1 MAGPQRISYVP
12 LDQMTPEMQVEMER
26 CAREGTPRPESTAV
40 RAHVPAAFWFFANA
54 WNDLFRDGVVD
65 HPLKELCR
73 VYVSHSVKCEYC
85 GNQRSERGRE
95 AGLVEGKY
103 DELLNFESSETYSER
118 EKAALAYAEAI
129 VWTGDADDTLWERLN
144 EHFSEPELVEL
155 GCMIGLTLGQ
165 QSWLRLLNIDH
176 HQVMP
181 GTSAAMAP
189 GFEDADALAKSKSSE
204 DYWAAKARA

>member
-1 MAGPQRISYVP
+1 MTGPQRISYVP
-12 LDQMTPEMQVEMER
+12 LEEMTPEMRAEMER
-26 CAREGTPRPESTAV
+26 CAREGTPRPESSAI
-40 RAHVPAAFWFFANA
+40 RAHVPEAFWFFAKA
-54 WNDLFRDGVVD
+54 WNDLFRNGIVD
-65 HPLKELCR
+65 HSVKELCR

-95 AGLVEGKY
+95 QGLEEGKY
-103 DELLNFESSETYSER
+103 DELLNFESSESYTER

-129 VWTGDADDTLWERLN
+129 VWTGSADDALWDRLN
-144 EHFSEPELVEL
+144 AHFGEAELVEL

-181 GTSAAMAP
+181 GTSASMAP
-189 GFEDADALAKSKSSE
+189 GFETADALARSKGSE
-204 DYWAAKARA
+204 RYWAHT